1 MLQVIPGFGFY
12 ADRRGIHDPDGKGDE
27 RFGRLSGTE
36 RISLRPIQP
45 EQTVLRID
53 TRRNHLPGLL
63 ETRLRFTEPVN
74 VQISVSQIA
83 QRFRRFPHMGMI
95 NGEYAQAIAIPP
107 VQIKMPAVFPHE
119 TGMID
124 HVRETVFHPVQALFG
139 RRPHI
144 ILQTVGSAFANAPET
159 ERPCRRPPERARPR
173 RPVRQ
178 PAPSRCEADAV
189 ATAPATGH
197 NKISADKYPTYRKK
211 TKRPATPVSRPGS
224 DRGKRPGTGFSEK
237 GQQESAREQQAD
249 RALLASHTNKLV
261 ERPVIVPCDHPGT
274 ETEDSPQN
282 IRSEHP
288 YSAKRGADTR
298 CP

>member
-12 ADRRGIHDPDGKGDE
+12 ADRRGIHDPDGKDDE

-95 NGEYAQAIAIPP
+95 NREYAQAIAIPP

-144 ILQTVGSAFANAPET
+144 ILQTVGSAFVTPLKPNGHAGDRQNET
-159 ERPCRRPPERARPR
+159 
-173 RPVRQ
+173 
-178 PAPSRCEADAV
+178 
-189 ATAPATGH
+189 
-197 NKISADKYPTYRKK
+197 
-211 TKRPATPVSRPGS
+211 ATPRPTAGTVAVRSGRSRNSPGN
-224 DRGKRPGTGFSEK
+224 
-237 GQQESAREQQAD
+237 
-249 RALLASHTNKLV
+249 RA
-261 ERPVIVPCDHPGT
+261 
-274 ETEDSPQN
+274 
-282 IRSEHP
+282 
-288 YSAKRGADTR
+288 
-298 CP
+298 